1 MGHPDVRSDDPMA
14 LQEAAVP
21 AQHRADVPLLHPSGE
36 RSGASDGA
44 RPVASADANPAVHLA
59 LHHPAGADAGRSAVH
74 APERAEAQ
82 AVPLVELGPCKPDVA
97 PSAERSDGAAVPHH
111 ALLVRAVL
119 WSDEYQASPLELRVL
134 SAFLSQASQLSP
146 RVRKASEP
154 RVRVFLPPPQVVR
167 WPRAFQVLALP
178 ASQLLREV
186 QEVFRPS
193 MAGSPRPPVVRPIA
207 A

>member
-1 MGHPDVRSDDPMA
+1 MGLPDVRSADPMV
-14 LQEAAVP
+14 LPEAAVP
-21 AQHRADVPLLHPSGE
+21 AQRRADVPLHHPWDA
-36 RSGASDGA
+36 RSGASDGV

-82 AVPLVELGPCKPDVA
+82 AVPPVEPGPCKPDAVL
-97 PSAERSDGAAVPHH
+97 SAERSDGAAVLRH

-146 RVRKASEP
+146 QVRKASEP
-154 RVRVFLPPPQVVR
+154 RVRVSLPPRQVVR
-167 WPRAFQVLALP
+167 WPRAFRVLALL
-178 ASQLLREV
+178 A
-186 QEVFRPS
+186 
-193 MAGSPRPPVVRPIA
+193 
-207 A
+207 